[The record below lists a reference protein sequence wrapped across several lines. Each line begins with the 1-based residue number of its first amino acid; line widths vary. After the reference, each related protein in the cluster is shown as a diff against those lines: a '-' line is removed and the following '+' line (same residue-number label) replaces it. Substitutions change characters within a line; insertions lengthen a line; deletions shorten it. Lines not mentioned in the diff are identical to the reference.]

1 MSTLRVTA
9 EVLTVHE
16 HPNADALE
24 LAQVG
29 LYRAVVAKGAYRT
42 GESAVYIP
50 EQSVLPITLIE
61 ELGLTGRLAGPGSD
75 RVKAVR
81 LRGELSQGIVCRP
94 KALADVDLARAAADG
109 TDFAEALGIV
119 KWVPPIPPTMNGDVE
134 SAPDLLPW
142 VDIENIQRYPDI
154 FAPGENV
161 VLTEK
166 LHGSACLLTYL
177 ADQDRAYVS
186 SKGFGAKSLALKE
199 DSRNLYWR
207 AVHAHGVAAAAAR
220 LAERL
225 GARRVG
231 IFGEVY
237 GAGVQDLSYGAD
249 GRRESLGY
257 AVFDVSAEIMRRG
270 PLAGRGRAPR
280 RRTAAGATA
289 VRGPVRHRPRPGGR
303 LGPGDRVRAR
313 PASAGG
319 RRDTPCRRALQPG
332 DRRPGHREGGQPGVS
347 DAQGRHGV
355 RVTGPGGRGAGAAVP
370 PGHGGRPKGTPR
382 PGHGAGRGVPS
393 AALLGRALRLLR
405 PL

>member
-42 GESAVYIP
+42 GDAAVYIP
-50 EQSVLPITLIE
+50 EQSVLPAGLIE
-61 ELGLTGRLAGPGSD
+61 ELGLTGRLAGSSSD

-94 KALADVDLARAAADG
+94 KALADVDLARAALDG
-109 TDFAEALGIV
+109 TDFAEPLGIT
-119 KWVPPIPPTMNGDVE
+119 KWVPPIPPTMDGDVE

-142 VDIENIQRYPDI
+142 VDIENIQRFPDI
-154 FAPGENV
+154 FAPGEAV

-166 LHGSACLLTYL
+166 LHGSACLLTYV
-177 ADQDRAYVS
+177 ADEGRVYVS

-199 DSRNLYWR
+199 DPRNLYWR
-207 AVHAHGVAAAAAR
+207 AVHGHGVASAATR

-237 GAGVQDLSYGAD
+237 GAGVQDLTYGAD
-249 GRRESLGY
+249 GRRETLGY
-257 AVFDVSAEIMRRG
+257 AVFDLSAEIDGVVRWLDAGELLGGELPLVPRLYVGAYDIGRVLEVASG
-270 PLAGRGRAPR
+270 PETVSGRGLHLREGVVIRP
-280 RRTAAGATA
+280 A
-289 VRGPVRHRPRPGGR
+289 VERYSSVTGGR
-303 LGPGDRVRAR
+303 AIAKAVSGAYLMRK
-313 PASAGG
+313 GG
-319 RRDTPCRRALQPG
+319 T
-332 DRRPGHREGGQPGVS
+332 EYE
-347 DAQGRHGV
+347 
-355 RVTGPGGRGAGAAVP
+355 
-370 PGHGGRPKGTPR
+370 
-382 PGHGAGRGVPS
+382 
-393 AALLGRALRLLR
+393 
-405 PL
+405 

>member
-42 GESAVYIP
+42 GETAVYIP
-50 EQSVLPITLIE
+50 EQSVLPAALIE
-61 ELGLTGRLAGPGSD
+61 ELGLTGRLAGSNAD
-75 RVKAVR
+75 RVRAVR

-94 KALADVDLARAAADG
+94 KALAEVDLAQAALDG
-109 TDFAEALGIV
+109 TDFAERLGIT

-142 VDIENIQRYPDI
+142 VDIENIQRFPGI
-154 FAPGENV
+154 FEPGEAV

-166 LHGSACLLTYL
+166 LHGSACLLTYF
-177 ADQDRAYVS
+177 AEDGRVQVS

-199 DSRNLYWR
+199 DPGNLYWR
-207 AVHAHGVAAAAAR
+207 AVRGHAVPEAAAR

-237 GAGVQDLSYGAD
+237 GAGVQDLTYGAD
-249 GRRESLGY
+249 GRRSTLGY
-257 AVFDVSAEIMRRG
+257 AVFDVSAEIDGEVRWLDAAELLDGELPLVPRLYEG
-270 PLAGRGRAPR
+270 PYDIGRVLEVASGRETVSGRGLHLREGVVIR
-280 RRTAAGATA
+280 
-289 VRGPVRHRPRPGGR
+289 PVAERYSPVTGGR
-303 LGPGDRVRAR
+303 AI
-313 PASAGG
+313 AK
-319 RRDTPCRRALQPG
+319 
-332 DRRPGHREGGQPGVS
+332 
-347 DAQGRHGV
+347 
-355 RVTGPGGRGAGAAVP
+355 AV
-370 PGHGGRPKGTPR
+370 
-382 PGHGAGRGVPS
+382 S
-393 AALLGRALRLLR
+393 AAYLTRKGGTEYE
-405 PL
+405 

>member
-42 GESAVYIP
+42 GEAAVYIP
-50 EQSVLPITLIE
+50 EQSVLPPGLIE
-61 ELGLTGRLAGPGSD
+61 ELGLTGRLAGGNAD

-94 KALADVDLARAAADG
+94 KALADVDLARAVREG
-109 TDFAEALGIV
+109 TDFAERLGIV

-134 SAPDLLPW
+134 PAPDLLPW

-154 FAPGENV
+154 FTAGEPV

-166 LHGSACLLTYL
+166 LHGSACLVTYV
-177 ADQDRAYVS
+177 ADEGRLYVS

-199 DSRNLYWR
+199 DPRNLYWR
-207 AVHAHGVAAAAAR
+207 AVRGHGVAEAAAR

-237 GAGVQDLSYGAD
+237 GAGVQDLTYGAD
-249 GRRESLGY
+249 GRRDSLGY
-257 AVFDVSAEIMRRG
+257 AVFDVSAEIG
-270 PLAGRGRAPR
+270 G
-280 RRTAAGATA
+280 A
-289 VRGPVRHRPRPGGR
+289 VRWLDPGSVLGDELPLVPRVFEGPY
-303 LGPGDRVRAR
+303 DSARVLEL
-313 PASAGG
+313 AGG
-319 RRDTPCRRALQPG
+319 RETVSGRGL
-332 DRRPGHREGGQPGVS
+332 HLREGVVIRPAVERYS
-347 DAQGRHGV
+347 P
-355 RVTGPGGRGAGAAVP
+355 VTGGRAVA
-370 PGHGGRPKGTPR
+370 K
-382 PGHGAGRGVPS
+382 AVS
-393 AALLGRALRLLR
+393 AAYLTRKGGTEYE
-405 PL
+405 

>member
-9 EVLTVHE
+9 EVLTIHE

-50 EQSVLPITLIE
+50 EQSVLPTGLIE
-61 ELGLTGRLAGPGSD
+61 ELGLTGRLAGSASD
-75 RVKAVR
+75 RVRAVR

-94 KALADVDLARAAADG
+94 KALAHIDLARAAADG

-119 KWVPPIPPTMNGDVE
+119 KWVPPIPPTMSGAVE
-134 SAPDLLPW
+134 SASDLLPW

-154 FAPGENV
+154 FAPGEPV

-166 LHGSACLLTYL
+166 LHGSACLLTYA
-177 ADQDRAYVS
+177 ADGARVRVS
-186 SKGFGAKSLALKE
+186 SKGFGAKFLALTE
-199 DSRNLYWR
+199 DPRNLYWR
-207 AVHAHGVAAAAAR
+207 AVHGHGVAAAAAR

-249 GRRESLGY
+249 GRRETLGY
-257 AVFDVSAEIMRRG
+257 AVFDVSAEIDG
-270 PLAGRGRAPR
+270 E
-280 RRTAAGATA
+280 
-289 VRGPVRHRPRPGGR
+289 VRW
-303 LGPGDRVRAR
+303 L
-313 PASAGG
+313 
-319 RRDTPCRRALQPG
+319 
-332 DRRPGHREGGQPGVS
+332 
-347 DAQGRHGV
+347 DA
-355 RVTGPGGRGAGAAVP
+355 
-370 PGHGGRPKGTPR
+370 
-382 PGHGAGRGVPS
+382 
-393 AALLGRALRLLR
+393 AALLNGELPLVPRLYEGPYDIGRVLETASGRETVSGRALHLR
-405 PL
+405 EGVVIRPATERYSPVTGGRAIAKAVSPAYLTRKGGTEYE

>member
-42 GESAVYIP
+42 GEAAVYIP
-50 EQSVLPITLIE
+50 EQAVLPAALIE
-61 ELGLTGRLAGPGSD
+61 ELGLTGRLAGPDSD

-94 KALADVDLARAAADG
+94 KALADVDLERAAVEG
-109 TDFAEALGIV
+109 TDFAETLGIT
-119 KWVPPIPPTMNGDVE
+119 KWVPPIPPTMSGEVE

-142 VDIENIQRYPDI
+142 VDIENLQRFPDI
-154 FAPGENV
+154 FTPGEDV

-177 ADQDRAYVS
+177 ADAGRVHVS

-199 DSRNLYWR
+199 DPRNLYWR
-207 AVHAHGVAAAAAR
+207 AVRGHGVAEAAAR

-237 GAGVQDLSYGAD
+237 GAGVQDLTYGAD

-257 AVFDVSAEIMRRG
+257 AVFDVSAEIDGTVRWLDAAELLGGELTLVPRLHEG
-270 PLAGRGRAPR
+270 PYDIDRVLEIASGRETVSGRGLHLREGVVVRP
-280 RRTAAGATA
+280 A
-289 VRGPVRHRPRPGGR
+289 VERYSPVTGGR
-303 LGPGDRVRAR
+303 AIAKAVS
-313 PASAGG
+313 PAYLTRKGG
-319 RRDTPCRRALQPG
+319 T
-332 DRRPGHREGGQPGVS
+332 EYE
-347 DAQGRHGV
+347 
-355 RVTGPGGRGAGAAVP
+355 
-370 PGHGGRPKGTPR
+370 
-382 PGHGAGRGVPS
+382 
-393 AALLGRALRLLR
+393 
-405 PL
+405 

>member
-42 GESAVYIP
+42 GEAAVYIP
-50 EQSVLPITLIE
+50 EQSVLPAGLIE
-61 ELGLTGRLAGPGSD
+61 ELGLTGRLAGGEAN

-94 KALADVDLARAAADG
+94 KALADVDLARAAAEG
-109 TDFAEALGIV
+109 TDFADRLGIT
-119 KWVPPIPPTMNGDVE
+119 KWVPPIPPTMNGEVE

-154 FAPGENV
+154 FTPGEPV

-166 LHGSACLLTYL
+166 LHGSACLLTYV
-177 ADQDRAYVS
+177 ADEGRVYVS

-199 DSRNLYWR
+199 DPRNLYWR
-207 AVHAHGVAAAAAR
+207 AVRGHGVAEAAAR

-225 GARRVG
+225 GARRIGV
-231 IFGEVY
+231 FGEVY

-249 GRRESLGY
+249 GRRDTLGY
-257 AVFDVSAEIMRRG
+257 AVFDVSAEVDGTVRWLDAAELLEGELPVVPRLYAG
-270 PLAGRGRAPR
+270 PYDIERVLEFASGRETVSGRGLHLREGVVIRP
-280 RRTAAGATA
+280 A
-289 VRGPVRHRPRPGGR
+289 VERYSPVTGGR
-303 LGPGDRVRAR
+303 AIAKAVS
-313 PASAGG
+313 PAYLTRKGG
-319 RRDTPCRRALQPG
+319 T
-332 DRRPGHREGGQPGVS
+332 EYE
-347 DAQGRHGV
+347 
-355 RVTGPGGRGAGAAVP
+355 
-370 PGHGGRPKGTPR
+370 
-382 PGHGAGRGVPS
+382 
-393 AALLGRALRLLR
+393 
-405 PL
+405 